1 MNINN
6 LKGNWTYF
14 ELAEGSSYQGFE
26 LLGENYGKRI
36 KEIQRKSIFGSSKR
50 EVQVGEGSVI
60 FGTSSLSFFLY
71 NDRLAPSLMSK
82 VIYKAS
88 YWDCSEF
95 YIGKTKRR

>member
-1 MNINN
+1 MRKMNINN

-50 EVQVGEGSVI
+50 EVRVGEGFSYLRNI
-60 FGTSSLSFFLY
+60 KSFFF
-71 NDRLAPSLMSK
+71 P
-82 VIYKAS
+82 V
-88 YWDCSEF
+88 
-95 YIGKTKRR
+95 